1 MSANIKG
8 YHKILSVTSQEDVL
22 KVEANDDD
30 DSTDVSDEVA

>member
-22 KVEANDDD
+22 KVEAKND
-30 DSTDVSDEVA
+30 DSTDVSAEVA